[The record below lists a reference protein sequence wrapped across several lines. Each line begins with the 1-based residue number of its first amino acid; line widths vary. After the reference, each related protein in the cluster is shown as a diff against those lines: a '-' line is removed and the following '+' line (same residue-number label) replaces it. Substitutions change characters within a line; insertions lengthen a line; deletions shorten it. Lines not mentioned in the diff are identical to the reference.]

1 MQTQIFGFDTQKS
14 FEYEN
19 GFYITSRPSRLAK
32 SIAHYELY
40 KKIVDLPGDVVECGV
55 FKGASLIRFAT
66 YREMLE
72 SQQSRKIWGFDAFGE
87 FPKDVSMVEDAEFI
101 KKFESDAGN
110 GISVDEL
117 NAVFDKK
124 GFSNINLVKGNILE
138 TLPEFTNK
146 NKSRK
151 IAFLH
156 IDVDVYEAT
165 YAILEMLYDNVV
177 NGGVIVFDDYGTV
190 QGATNAIDNFFSENR
205 GGAGRTMIQK
215 LPFNYIP
222 CYMVKS

>member
-1 MQTQIFGFDTQKS
+1 MQTQIFGFDIQKT

-19 GFYITSRPSRLAK
+19 GFYITSHPSRLAK

-40 KKIVDLPGDVVECGV
+40 KKIVELPGDIVECGV

-72 SQQSRKIWGFDAFGE
+72 SEQSRKIWGFDAFGE
-87 FPKDVSMVEDAEFI
+87 FPKNVSRIEDSEFI
-101 KKFESDAGN
+101 EKFEKDAGD

-117 NAVFDKK
+117 NKVFDKK
-124 GFSNINLVKGNILE
+124 GISNVKLVKGNILE
-138 TLPEFTNK
+138 TLPEFAK
-146 NKSRK
+146 NHAQK
-151 IAFLH
+151 IALLH

-165 YAILEMLYDNVV
+165 YAVLENLYDKVV
-177 NGGVIVFDDYGTV
+177 RGGIIVFDDYAAV
-190 QGATNAIDNFFSENR
+190 HGATSAVDDFCSKISEKLR
-205 GGAGRTMIQK
+205 EYSIKK

-222 CYMVKS
+222 CYMEKK

>member
-1 MQTQIFGFDTQKS
+1 MKTQIFGFDTQKS

-19 GFYITSRPSRLAK
+19 GFYITSQPSRLAK

-40 KKIVDLPGDVVECGV
+40 KKIVGLPGDVVECGV

-87 FPKDVSMVEDAEFI
+87 FPKDVSRVEDSEFI
-101 KKFESDAGN
+101 KKFEEDAGN

-117 NAVFDKK
+117 NDVFNRK
-124 GFSNINLVKGNILE
+124 GISNVSLVKGNILE
-138 TLPEFTNK
+138 TLPEFAK
-146 NKSRK
+146 NQSCK
-151 IAFLH
+151 ISLLH

-165 YAILEMLYDNVV
+165 YAVLENLYDKVV
-177 NGGVIVFDDYGTV
+177 KGGVIIFDDYTAV
-190 QGATNAIDNFFSENR
+190 QGATSAIDDFFSR
-205 GGAGRTMIQK
+205 VDGGGDMQK

-222 CYMVKS
+222 CYMVKP